1 MLWSPSRCLKIG
13 KEKEKEDRG
22 DCLDPELNSYLSK
35 SVKHL
40 CVEPSRPSK
49 LSSAWVFS
57 RGTFFGGWGV
67 VAACGACWQQGCER
81 GGWLASGTLLY
92 MAEGFT
98 VHWEKMR
105 RDKEHTHT
113 KTFLATPL
121 HPPPPKNPSAS
132 TKPACRPVTSRRRGQ
147 RTDVDS
153 DMSHRVCN

>member
-57 RGTFFGGWGV
+57 RGALPPPHATLFFGCGGLLRPV
-67 VAACGACWQQGCER
+67 ERVSNKAASMEA
-81 GGWLASGTLLY
+81 GWLQGLSSTWRRALQ
-92 MAEGFT
+92 FT
-98 VHWEKMR
+98 GKR
-105 RDKEHTHT
+105 
-113 KTFLATPL
+113 
-121 HPPPPKNPSAS
+121 
-132 TKPACRPVTSRRRGQ
+132 
-147 RTDVDS
+147 
-153 DMSHRVCN
+153 